1 MWGDN
6 ELVSFKKMTNSTKK
20 NSKNPPVF
28 TSYFCLLKDPRRT
41 NKGNFYYPLQEILFL
56 TISAVISGADG
67 WVAINQFGKI
77 KLSWLRQYFP
87 FENGIPSHDILGKL
101 FARLNHQEFT
111 NCFTDWIASISHF
124 TNGEVIAIDGK
135 TICKSNNQS
144 TGESALHVV
153 SAYAA
158 ENRLCLGQ
166 QVVDQKSNEITAIPE
181 LLKMLDIK
189 GCIVTIDA
197 MGCQKK
203 IAADIVKKKAD
214 YLLMVKDN
222 QKELKQ
228 QVEKM
233 FSRGGIADTNTLLD
247 AGHGRVENRVCDVI
261 DDLCFMDEK
270 EQWKNLKSI
279 VKIQS
284 ERYNKQTGKTS
295 QYTRYYISSMPA
307 DAEKMNK
314 AIRQHWSVENNLHWE
329 LDVIF
334 KEDDS
339 LKKKGESPKNFNV
352 ILKMAMTLLNNE
364 KLGKISKP
372 SKRLK
377 AALDDKFRNKIIM
390 G

>member
-1 MWGDN
+1 
-6 ELVSFKKMTNSTKK
+6 MTNSTKK
-20 NSKNPPVF
+20 TPEYSTVF
-28 TSYFCLLKDPRRT
+28 TSYFSSLKDPRRT

-67 WVAINQFGKI
+67 WVSISQFGES
-77 KLSWLRQYFP
+77 KLSWLRKYYP
-87 FENGIPSHDILGKL
+87 YENGIPSHDVLGKL
-101 FARLNHQEFT
+101 FARLNHKEFT
-111 NCFTDWIASISHF
+111 RCFTNWIASISHF
-124 TNGEVIAIDGK
+124 TNGEVVAVDGK
-135 TICKSNNQS
+135 SIRKSNDQS

-166 QVVDQKSNEITAIPE
+166 QVVGQKSNEITAIPE
-181 LLKMLDIK
+181 LLKILDIK

-233 FSRGGIADTNTLLD
+233 FIRGAIKDTNKQID

-261 DDLCFMDEK
+261 DELCFMDEK

-279 VKIQS
+279 VMIQS
-284 ERYNKQTGKTS
+284 ERCNKQTGETS
-295 QYTRYYISSMPA
+295 KQTRYYISSLPA

-314 AIRQHWSVENNLHWE
+314 AIRQHWSIENNLHWE

-352 ILKMAMTLLNNE
+352 ILKMAMTLLNNK
-364 KLGKISKP
+364 KLGKLSKP
-372 SKRLK
+372 TKRLK
-377 AALDDKFRNKIIM
+377 AALDDKFRTKILK

>member
-1 MWGDN
+1 
-6 ELVSFKKMTNSTKK
+6 MTNSTKK
-20 NSKNPPVF
+20 TPEYSTVF
-28 TSYFCLLKDPRRT
+28 TSYFSSLKDPRRT

-67 WVAINQFGKI
+67 WVSISQFGES
-77 KLSWLRQYFP
+77 KLSWLRKYYP
-87 FENGIPSHDILGKL
+87 YENGIPSHDVLGKL
-101 FARLNHQEFT
+101 FARLNHKEFT
-111 NCFTDWIASISHF
+111 RCFTNWKASISHF
-124 TNGEVIAIDGK
+124 TNGEVVAVDGK
-135 TICKSNNQS
+135 SIRKSNDQS

-166 QVVDQKSNEITAIPE
+166 QVVGQKSNEITAIPE
-181 LLKMLDIK
+181 LLKILDIK

-233 FSRGGIADTNTLLD
+233 FIRGAIKDTNKQID

-261 DDLCFMDEK
+261 DELCFMDEK

-279 VKIQS
+279 VMIQS
-284 ERYNKQTGKTS
+284 ERCNKQTGETS
-295 QYTRYYISSMPA
+295 KQTRYYISSLPA

-314 AIRQHWSVENNLHWE
+314 AIRQHWSIENNLHWE

-352 ILKMAMTLLNNE
+352 ILKMAMTLLNNK
-364 KLGKISKP
+364 KLGKLSKP
-372 SKRLK
+372 TKRLK
-377 AALDDKFRNKIIM
+377 AALDDKFRTKILK

>member
-1 MWGDN
+1 
-6 ELVSFKKMTNSTKK
+6 MTNSIKK
-20 NSKNPPVF
+20 TPEYSTVF
-28 TSYFCLLKDPRRT
+28 TSYFSSLKDPRRT

-67 WVAINQFGKI
+67 WVSISQFGES
-77 KLSWLRQYFP
+77 KLSWLRKYYP
-87 FENGIPSHDILGKL
+87 YENGIPSHDVLGKL
-101 FARLNHQEFT
+101 FARLNHKEFT
-111 NCFTDWIASISHF
+111 RCFTNWIASISHF
-124 TNGEVIAIDGK
+124 TNGEVVAVDGK
-135 TICKSNNQS
+135 SIRKSNDQS

-166 QVVDQKSNEITAIPE
+166 QVVGQKSNEITAIPE
-181 LLKMLDIK
+181 LLKILDIK

-233 FSRGGIADTNTLLD
+233 FIRGAITDTNKQID

-261 DDLCFMDEK
+261 DELCFMDEK

-279 VKIQS
+279 VMIQS
-284 ERYNKQTGKTS
+284 ERCNKQTGETS
-295 QYTRYYISSMPA
+295 KQTRYYISSLPA

-314 AIRQHWSVENNLHWE
+314 AIRQHWSIENNLHWE

-352 ILKMAMTLLNNE
+352 ILKMAMTLLNNK
-364 KLGKISKP
+364 KLGKLSKP
-372 SKRLK
+372 TKRLK
-377 AALDDKFRNKIIM
+377 AALDDKFRTKILK